1 MRGRWSARGQRARG
15 AGSRPLAV
23 LALVWLVACSA
34 WFAGCRSQGPV
45 RADAAGRAH
54 SADTAVL
61 LDASADAAL
70 QPDAAADA
78 ALEARAPSAIE
89 LENQLPGTDSIALQQ
104 PAGAE
109 VAAYVSP
116 SSVAAGEQ
124 VQLFVN
130 VDHDQDVRWE
140 LYRIGYYQGH
150 GARLVASGEPAHV
163 AVQPD
168 CPVSADTGL
177 VECHWAAAFRPPMAA
192 DAVSGYYIFKLIN
205 AAGFDT
211 YAPLIVRDAA
221 RRAPIVV
228 QASVNTWQAYNL
240 WGGTSL
246 YKNQLHAHGY
256 DGNRARQVSFDR
268 PYDAQA
274 HAFFQELPL
283 VRWLERRGYDAD
295 YVTNLELD
303 ADPAL
308 LDQRTLFLTVFH
320 DEYWTVGERDALDR
334 ARDAGVSLMFLS
346 ANTGYWRVRY
356 DPASTGEPRRIIT
369 CYKSAELDPQANAP
383 DTTAQFRQDPFP
395 RPENALLGI
404 MYGDWSDF
412 RGFPFVV
419 HDHKHWIYAGT
430 SVTENEPLNAIIGLE
445 WDSVVDNGFTPSGLE
460 IVGDSPV
467 ISQVGV
473 PFPHAQASVYYPTT
487 HSFVF
492 AAGSIN
498 WVAGLDGERADARVQ
513 RMAENLFARAG
524 FRTLEPTQPAPAA
537 PSDAQPARANVL
549 AGGPEAG
556 FADGP
561 AASALFSSPSGV
573 AAGPSG
579 ELFVSDTGNQLIRK
593 LDGHGNVSTLAG
605 CHLGAPPSQ
614 SVCFDTPTGIAVD
627 AAGVVYVSD
636 SGHNR
641 IRSIAKDGSVS
652 EFAGSGQAGAADSG
666 DRLAASFNDPRGL
679 AFGPAGELYVADFG
693 SAAIR
698 RIDASGVHTVANGLS
713 EITGVA
719 VDAAGQLYFAAD
731 SGILLGAIQADGK
744 ARGLSCQQARP
755 LEGLLASDA
764 GLVFADTGNYRIR
777 QLALDSSQ
785 TLDTLLGGDDTGA
798 SALRLMLPRG
808 IAAARGG
815 YVVADSGNHRIVW
828 FSTRP

>member
-1 MRGRWSARGQRARG
+1 MRGCCAARLQRARG
-15 AGSRPLAV
+15 AGSRPVGVLWFLCLLA
-23 LALVWLVACSA
+23 CG
-34 WFAGCRSQGPV
+34 AGCRSQRPV
-45 RADAAGRAH
+45 RAE
-54 SADTAVL
+54 L
-61 LDASADAAL
+61 ASPAR
-70 QPDAAADA
+70 AADA
-78 ALEARAPSAIE
+78 ATPLKAAASVDDAATPADAAVDSSLASRAASPVE
-89 LENQLPGTDSIALQQ
+89 LENQLPGSDSIALQK
-104 PAGAE
+104 PARAE
-109 VAAYVSP
+109 VAAYLSP

-124 VQLFVN
+124 VRLLVN

-150 GARLVASGEPAHV
+150 GARLVAMGDAARVS
-163 AVQPD
+163 VQPE
-168 CPVSADTGL
+168 CPVNVDTGL
-177 VECHWAAAFRPPMAA
+177 IECHWAAAFQPLLAA
-192 DAVSGYYIFKLIN
+192 DAVSGYYVFKLIN
-205 AAGFDT
+205 ADGFDT
-211 YAPLIVRDAA
+211 YAPLIVRESA

-228 QASVNTWQAYNL
+228 QASLNTWQAYNV

-256 DGNRARQVSFDR
+256 DGQRARQVSFDR
-268 PYDAQA
+268 PYDPQLRG
-274 HAFFQELPL
+274 FFEEAPL
-283 VRWLERRGYDAD
+283 VRWLEQRGYDAG

-308 LDQRTLFLTVFH
+308 LDQRKLFLTVFH
-320 DEYWTVGERDALDR
+320 DEYWTVGERAALDQ
-334 ARDAGVSLMFLS
+334 ARDAGVSLLFLS

-356 DPASTGEPRRIIT
+356 DASSTGEPRRIVT
-369 CYKSAELDPQANAP
+369 CYKSAQLDPQANAP
-383 DTTAQFRQDPFP
+383 DTTAQFRQQPFAK
-395 RPENALLGI
+395 PENALLGI

-419 HDHKHWIYAGT
+419 HNHNHWIYEGT
-430 SVTENEPLNAIIGLE
+430 SVGENETLNAIIGLE

-467 ISQVGV
+467 ISQVGA
-473 PFPHAQASVYYPTT
+473 PFPHAHATVYYPTA

-492 AAGSIN
+492 AAGSID
-498 WVAGLDGERADARVQ
+498 WVAGLDGERADPRVQ

-524 FRTLEPTQPAPAA
+524 FRTPLPTRPLPAA
-537 PSDAQPARANVL
+537 PSGEGEPAQAKIL

-561 AASALFSSPSGV
+561 AASARFSSPAGV

-579 ELFVSDTGNQLIRK
+579 DVFIADTGNQRIRK
-593 LDGHGNVSTLAG
+593 LDSHGNVSTLAG
-605 CHLGAPPSQ
+605 CGPDASSR

-627 AAGVVYVSD
+627 AAGIVYVSD

-666 DRLAASFNDPRGL
+666 DRKAASFNDPRGL
-679 AFGPAGELYVADFG
+679 AFGPAGELYVADFA

-698 RIDASGVHTVANGLS
+698 RIDASGVSTVAHGLS
-713 EITGVA
+713 EVTGVA
-719 VDAAGQLYFAAD
+719 VDAAGHLYFAAD
-731 SGILLGAIQADGK
+731 SGILLGALQADGS
-744 ARGLSCQQARP
+744 ARGFDYKQARP
-755 LEGLLASDA
+755 LEGLLAIDT
-764 GLVFADTGNYRIR
+764 GLVFADTGNYRVR

-785 TLDTLLGGDDTGA
+785 TLSTLLGDGETGA
-798 SALRLMLPRG
+798 SAMRLMLPRG
-808 IAAARGG
+808 IAAGRGG

-828 FSTRP
+828 FSTKP